1 MYSRSD
7 IWKLFHADQTTKTS
21 LTDQSGHF
29 STRTVAHGVFL
40 VLLRSVSISKH
51 MLRIKGSN
59 AEWSQWSFLKF
70 ETSIFFA
77 LLLLHLK

>member
-29 STRTVAHGVFL
+29 STRTVAHGVFFSFVAKRL
-40 VLLRSVSISKH
+40 YFQAHAPYQGVQRRMVSVVIS
-51 MLRIKGSN
+51 
-59 AEWSQWSFLKF
+59 
-70 ETSIFFA
+70 
-77 LLLLHLK
+77 